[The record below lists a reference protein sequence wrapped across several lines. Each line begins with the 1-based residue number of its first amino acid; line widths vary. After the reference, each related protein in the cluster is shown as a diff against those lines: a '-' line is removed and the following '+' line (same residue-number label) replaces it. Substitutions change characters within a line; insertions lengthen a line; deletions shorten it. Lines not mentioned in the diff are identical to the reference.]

1 MIKQWA
7 AVTKQYCKHAN
18 QSSAPSELP
27 PQAVMRK
34 KMEKQPRY
42 WAPLMKN
49 GLTSHL
55 EIPPANKTPAPAQ
68 SCPTHLQYW
77 R

>member
-42 WAPLMKN
+42 
-49 GLTSHL
+49 
-55 EIPPANKTPAPAQ
+55 
-68 SCPTHLQYW
+68 
-77 R
+77 